1 MRLLKRRANLST
13 TSRATKFFCF
23 CLICAVLC
31 VTFFVQ
37 TPKVEPVLA
46 DGRAE
51 SVMELSTGKI
61 LHSRNADAR
70 LPMASTTKIMT
81 ALIIIEDCDL
91 EQAITVPDDAV
102 GVEGS
107 SIYLKKNERISIR
120 DLLYGLMLRSG
131 NDAATALALYHSGSI
146 QKFAE
151 QMNERAADMGLTN
164 THFVNPSGLP
174 DECHFTT
181 AAELC
186 TIACNAMKNDT
197 FKKIVSTRNYTGEY
211 RSFVNKNKMLSR
223 MDGAN
228 GIKTG
233 YTMSAGRCLV
243 SSAERDG
250 MDVVCV
256 VLNCPDMYERSEE
269 LLEQA
274 FSTYCLKQIGN
285 NRVFMCDIVP
295 CKLSKDCTLLVKKN
309 EDITFKIIKTNNH
322 ARINVGDEIARLE
335 IYCQNDLIFSENLY
349 SIVNRN
355 NIF

>member
-1 MRLLKRRANLST
+1 MEMENGHPLGVFVELDKGRIAIARDFGIVLNDDSHLTLVGRNDGFRQLH
-13 TSRATKFFCF
+13 TSERV
-23 CLICAVLC
+23 I
-31 VTFFVQ
+31 
-37 TPKVEPVLA
+37 KV
-46 DGRAE
+46 
-51 SVMELSTGKI
+51 
-61 LHSRNADAR
+61 
-70 LPMASTTKIMT
+70 
-81 ALIIIEDCDL
+81 
-91 EQAITVPDDAV
+91 
-102 GVEGS
+102 
-107 SIYLKKNERISIR
+107 
-120 DLLYGLMLRSG
+120 
-131 NDAATALALYHSGSI
+131 AAA
-146 QKFAE
+146 FAGY
-151 QMNERAADMGLTN
+151 MGLTN

-174 DECHFTT
+174 DECHYTT

-243 SSAERDG
+243 SSAEREG
-250 MDVVCV
+250 VDVVCV

-274 FSTYCLKQIGN
+274 FSTYCLKQIGS

-295 CKLSKDCTLLVKKN
+295 CRLSKDCTLLVKKD
-309 EDITFKIIKTNNH
+309 EEITFKIIKTNNH
-322 ARINVGDEIARLE
+322 AHINAGDEIARLE